1 MGTDR
6 LKVMQQRF
14 NAGDDLG
21 AVDAADVMER
31 HEPGSPFPPW
41 LRGRVYM
48 RRPLYELAVAEFR
61 LAVERDPHPAP
72 RAMLAAALGRTGE
85 IHEAVALIDEAL
97 TLDDSE
103 EMAPEYAKIAC
114 GIVADATHGMSLMDK
129 ACFLNTLPD
138 RVLDAATAGGWVKG
152 R

>member
-41 LRGRVYM
+41 LRGRV
-48 RRPLYELAVAEFR
+48 
-61 LAVERDPHPAP
+61 
-72 RAMLAAALGRTGE
+72 
-85 IHEAVALIDEAL
+85 
-97 TLDDSE
+97 
-103 EMAPEYAKIAC
+103 
-114 GIVADATHGMSLMDK
+114 
-129 ACFLNTLPD
+129 
-138 RVLDAATAGGWVKG
+138 
-152 R
+152 